1 MKPRIRIRL
10 FDEKL
15 NNNPIRISYEPLNRA
30 ALKLMGLK
38 YMSQSL
44 DLYKDGTCRQFN

>member
-15 NNNPIRISYEPLNRA
+15 NNNPIRISYEPLNHA